1 MSKCIVFLGPPGSG
15 KGTQAARVV
24 ADYNIKKISMGDII
38 REKIN
43 SGTEFGEELRKIVT
57 SGQLV
62 NDDVVNRLVRES
74 IDAKLKKNGFICDG
88 YPRTYSQAVLLDELA
103 DGIKMQIYYLNVE
116 LDDLKKRILGRSV
129 CSKCKQIYH
138 NVTLPSKA
146 DGICD
151 TCGSELTIREDD
163 TEEVLVKR
171 YTCFVDMMKPV
182 LDYYGK
188 RVILIDGTNSSE
200 EVYSDICNSLNK
212 I

>member
-1 MSKCIVFLGPPGSG
+1 
-15 KGTQAARVV
+15 
-24 ADYNIKKISMGDII
+24 
-38 REKIN
+38 
-43 SGTEFGEELRKIVT
+43 
-57 SGQLV
+57 
-62 NDDVVNRLVRES
+62 
-74 IDAKLKKNGFICDG
+74 
-88 YPRTYSQAVLLDELA
+88 
-103 DGIKMQIYYLNVE
+103 MQIYYLNVE